1 MLRTLCLY
9 IFVRVFS
16 TVNHKWNEFVHAK
29 DRCVIC
35 FLLFSYLISLIFC
48 NIIVFVVV
56 GVVGVVVVVGGV
68 VVVGVV
74 VVVVGVVGFGVV
86 VVAVVVVK
94 DEKATEG
101 YSKSMTTE
109 KSLTTEAVAVTFQV
123 AVCWL
128 IARHLA
134 CECKAFT
141 QKKS

>member
-1 MLRTLCLY
+1 MLRALCLY

-35 FLLFSYLISLIFC
+35 FPFFSYVISLIFC
-48 NIIVFVVV
+48 NIIVIVVV
-56 GVVGVVVVVGGV
+56 GVV
-68 VVVGVV
+68 VV
-74 VVVVGVVGFGVV
+74 VVVVGVVGFGVVV

-109 KSLTTEAVAVTFQV
+109 KSLTTEAVTFQV

-128 IARHLA
+128 MAQHLA
-134 CECKAFT
+134 CEM
-141 QKKS
+141 